1 MNISIIIRYI
11 FSYKI
16 SLPENN
22 GEIISLQSLEPP
34 SLTIKEIADFSKLVV
49 IWLNTLWI
57 LSNKKASWHAQIVE
71 HDVTVCIMAVSYLL

>member
-1 MNISIIIRYI
+1 MLKNQFILINSNNYIMNISIIIRYI

-22 GEIISLQSLEPP
+22 GEIISLQSLAFP

-49 IWLNTLWI
+49 YGL
-57 LSNKKASWHAQIVE
+57 K
-71 HDVTVCIMAVSYLL
+71 SYGF